1 MVTRN
6 VSALVVLALVAIV
19 SATLFIAS
27 VYVGPLTV
35 PRVSASYGGSG
46 FTTGD
51 EAYPRMATDAE
62 NYALTMARPTYRISS
77 EYWSIDDYVYSVAPP
92 QDVISVSES
101 AYDRSFSN
109 VYKFAEMYHPAITT
123 DPEAVLKLD
132 PDLLLISS
140 SGRADFTD
148 LLRKAGT
155 PAFRM
160 FTDFTS
166 LDEIDRTILLT
177 GYLTGNDTTAS
188 RLHENFLE
196 AIRRARAK
204 KPPAAPSPRVLG
216 YTVGYG
222 YGDHTVFNDIV
233 SVLGGINVGAENG
246 LHGYSLIN
254 PEQVVVWD
262 PEWIISGAARGT
274 THDALQRLLEDPAIA
289 QTTAARKG
297 QILVFD
303 NNIFLPLSPF
313 TTLLIDALG
322 DALYAT
328 KS

>member
-1 MVTRN
+1 MLNRN
-6 VSALVVLALVAIV
+6 VSALVVFGLVAILAAV
-19 SATLFIAS
+19 LFLAS
-27 VYVGPLTV
+27 VYVAPLSI

-51 EAYPRMATDAE
+51 EGYPRTTSDAE
-62 NYALTMARPTYRISS
+62 NYTLTIARPTRRISS

-92 QDVISVSES
+92 QDIISVSES
-101 AYDRSFSN
+101 AYDRSVSN
-109 VYKFAEMYHPAITT
+109 VDRLAEMYHPAITT
-123 DPEAVLKLD
+123 DPETVFKLD

-177 GYLTGNDTTAS
+177 GYLTGNDATAA
-188 RLHENFLE
+188 RVHENFQE

-204 KPPAAPSPRVLG
+204 KPATAASPRILG
-216 YTVGYG
+216 YTTGYG

-233 SVLGGINVGAENG
+233 ASLGGINLGAENG

-254 PEQVVVWD
+254 PEQIVVWD

-322 DALYAT
+322 NALYAT

>member
-1 MVTRN
+1 MN
-6 VSALVVLALVAIV
+6 QNLSALMVVGLTVIVMAALFLATSYI
-19 SATLFIAS
+19 
-27 VYVGPLTV
+27 GPLSI

-46 FTTGD
+46 FSTAN
-51 EAYPRMATDAE
+51 EAYPRQATDAE
-62 NYALTMARPTYRISS
+62 DYALTLAQPTHRISS

-92 QDVISVSES
+92 EDVVSVSES
-101 AYDRSFSN
+101 AYDRSVSN
-109 VYKFAEMYHPAITT
+109 VYEWAEKHHPAITT
-123 DPEAVLKLD
+123 DPEMILKLD

-148 LLRKAGT
+148 LLRNAGT
-155 PAFRM
+155 PSFRM

-177 GYLTGNDTTAS
+177 GYLTGNDGAAS
-188 RLHENFLE
+188 VAHERFHE
-196 AIRRARAK
+196 AILRAQTK
-204 KPPAAPSPRVLG
+204 KPPDIPSPRILG

-222 YGDHTVFNDIV
+222 YGDGTVFNDV
-233 SVLGGINVGAENG
+233 VRVLGGVNVGAENG
-246 LHGYSLIN
+246 LHGYSLIS
-254 PEQVVVWD
+254 PEQVVAWD

-274 THDALQRLLEDPAIA
+274 THDALSRLLDDPAIA

-297 QILVFD
+297 QIVVFD
-303 NNIFLPLSPF
+303 NNVFLPLSPF

-322 DALYAT
+322 DALYAK

>member
-1 MVTRN
+1 MKRN

-19 SATLFIAS
+19 SAALFVSS
-27 VYVGPLTV
+27 VYVGPLTI

-51 EAYPRMATDAE
+51 AAYPRTATDAE
-62 NYALTMARPTYRISS
+62 NYALTIARPTRRISS
-77 EYWSIDDYVYSVAPP
+77 EYWSIDEYVYSVSQP
-92 QDVISVSES
+92 QDVVSVSES
-101 AYDRSFSN
+101 AYDRSVSN
-109 VYKFAEMYHPAITT
+109 VYQFAEMYHPAITT
-123 DPEAVLKLD
+123 DPETVLKLD
-132 PDLLLISS
+132 PDLLLIAS

-148 LLRKAGT
+148 LLRKAGM
-155 PAFRM
+155 PSFRM

-177 GYLTGNDTTAS
+177 GYLTGNDAAAS
-188 RLHENFLE
+188 NIHEKFQE

-204 KPPAAPSPRVLG
+204 KPPAAPAPRILG

-222 YGDHTVFNDIV
+222 YGDHTVFNDV
-233 SVLGGINVGAENG
+233 VGVLGGINVGAENG

-262 PEWIISGAARGT
+262 PEWIVSGAARGT
-274 THDALQRLLEDPAIA
+274 THDALQRLLDDPTIA

-297 QILVFD
+297 QIVVFD
-303 NNIFLPLSPF
+303 NNVFLPLSPF